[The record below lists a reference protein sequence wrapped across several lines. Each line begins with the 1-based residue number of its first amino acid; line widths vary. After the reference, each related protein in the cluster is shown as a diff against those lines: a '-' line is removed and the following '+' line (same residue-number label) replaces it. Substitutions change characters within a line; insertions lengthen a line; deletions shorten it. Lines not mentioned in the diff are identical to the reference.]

1 MSTILDNTH
10 AYELTI
16 GGTAY
21 EAAVKGQ
28 ILVTQPEA
36 GEIGTMRF
44 QLQAQ
49 GSALGVSAWQ
59 EAVLEIDAAAYFGG
73 YVVSVTPA
81 IDQDQP
87 DGWET
92 YDVLVEEYATILDRT
107 PVLRRRYSGMT
118 PGAIV
123 ADLFD
128 YALDPTGSPPN
139 QTEFDTSTYVS
150 AGSVIS
156 GATFLVDNETINEA
170 MDRLALLCNFVWW
183 IDGDKKVHFH
193 SVGTVSAPFA
203 IATVAAANYSTTFP
217 PLSRPTVRRDG
228 SDIRN
233 RVTVYGGVEV
243 IKHQETIEA
252 GGTELLFQLAHF
264 PVVDI
269 VMITVDGVLQSWG
282 TDWYHSFDDYD
293 VLIDYHCGTIRWNT
307 GNEPVGD
314 IFVAYY
320 YGSEIKVTVY
330 NTEMPTSATVYGRW
344 FDYEIVDR
352 SITKAATA
360 QALAQAMV
368 NEYEWAAIEGSLQ
381 VERLGIK
388 PGEELTIVLP
398 ALGLSGSYP
407 VRRVVTEI
415 SRAGIARC
423 EIAFGGRRSG
433 LGTQLEGTRQAGPL
447 ARSTRWQ
454 DRLLTASLQPQWVKA
469 QSTLML
475 SIGQSS
481 TDQLAA
487 NTNYLG
493 GSPTVYQWP
502 VYDKAGALAGYVPL
516 YGAGSWGASGGPY
529 LLASGATTGASSQ
542 AQTFT
547 NGIIGP
553 TWKPA
558 TDSTTALQLQN
569 AAGAAVVTVDTT
581 NSRIVVGGP
590 PGANTSALIV
600 AKPLDGAVNI
610 EGFRDESVVTAV
622 GSGLYC
628 SFDAAASLAGTV
640 AYGHYHGFQSRPTY
654 SSSGKIVSLNSFW
667 SNPVIDGPAAS
678 VRGLHIENAI
688 GSSTIDTQY
697 GIRIEELTKG
707 AANFAIYTNGDTP
720 SFFAGDIQSSGRI
733 YTDESM
739 DAPLI
744 GVGLE
749 NTGATAMIHAHKTS
763 SLLYG
768 MFIGHEYTGTGN
780 AAGIHIALATSDP
793 NGTARYNEV
802 QGVYA
807 NPSIFAT
814 MADNWTGYV
823 AALKARISITSTA
836 GKNATAFGG
845 YGLHVEPPYVGGAG
859 TNQIVESI
867 GVKIGNQGN
876 AAFNY
881 AYGLKIDDQSG
892 AAANY
897 ALVTGGGPVIFNEDG
912 TATGDLR
919 IEGDTA
925 THLFFVDASA
935 DAVGVG
941 TSAPGARFH
950 AQQTSDDTGVRD
962 IVRITHN
969 STGTPGTGFGAAIAL
984 ALESTTTEDVVAGR
998 LAAAWSTATHAS
1010 YAGDLIGYAS
1020 DAAGDR
1026 EGWRVRASGS
1036 AAMLSLFG
1044 VAPILR
1050 PTTSHA
1056 AATFTANIGTTINDA
1071 STFDGYT
1078 LKQVVKALRDMGIL
1092 T

>member
-59 EAVLEIDAAAYFGG
+59 EAVLEIDAAVYFGG

-156 GATFLVDNETINEA
+156 GATFLVDNETISEA

-330 NTEMPTSATVYGRW
+330 NTEIPTSATVYGRW

-388 PGEELTIVLP
+388 PGQELTIVLP

-481 TDQLAA
+481 TDQLVA

-547 NGIIGP
+547 SGIIGP

-569 AAGAAVVTVDTT
+569 AAGTAVVTVDTT
-581 NSRIVVGGP
+581 NSMVGIGTTA
-590 PGANTSALIV
+590 PGAKLEVSPVINTS
-600 AKPLDGAVNI
+600 
-610 EGFRDESVVTAV
+610 DESN
-622 GSGLYC
+622 C
-628 SFDAAASLAGTV
+628 
-640 AYGHYHGFQSRPTY
+640 
-654 SSSGKIVSLNSFW
+654 
-667 SNPVIDGPAAS
+667 
-678 VRGLHIENAI
+678 
-688 GSSTIDTQY
+688 
-697 GIRIEELTKG
+697 
-707 AANFAIYTNGDTP
+707 
-720 SFFAGDIQSSGRI
+720 IQSIFR
-733 YTDESM
+733 
-739 DAPLI
+739 
-744 GVGLE
+744 
-749 NTGATAMIHAHKTS
+749 NN
-763 SLLYG
+763 
-768 MFIGHEYTGTGN
+768 GTGN
-780 AAGIHIALATSDP
+780 IIGLRLLPQSWHSSGGRGKAVAIETGIWQVGGGSLSDAICIDVTGLGLFAGAVGNLYGLRIKGISGGSGTNYAIHADSGLNYLAGAVGVGIETPTALIHGLLTDATTNAVSNVLTLGHNTSGTVD
-793 NGTARYNEV
+793 NGFGSRMLWELESGSSVDQTA
-802 QGVYA
+802 
-807 NPSIFAT
+807 
-814 MADNWTGYV
+814 
-823 AALKARISITSTA
+823 AALDVIWTDKTHASRTAKAVWHSVRS
-836 GKNATAFGG
+836 
-845 YGLHVEPPYVGGAG
+845 G
-859 TNQIVESI
+859 TLYEL
-867 GVKIGNQGN
+867 
-876 AAFNY
+876 AAF
-881 AYGLKIDDQSG
+881 SG
-892 AAANY
+892 AEGVVLNE
-897 ALVTGGGPVIFNEDG
+897 TGESWADFRV
-912 TATGDLR
+912 
-919 IEGDTA
+919 EGDTA
-925 THLFFVDASA
+925 THLLFVDASA
-935 DAVGVG
+935 DAVGIG
-941 TSAPGARFH
+941 TSAPDARFH
-950 AQQTSDDTGVRD
+950 VQQTTHDVGVRD

-969 STGTPGTGFGAAIAL
+969 STGTPGKGFGVAIAL
-984 ALESTTTEDVVAGR
+984 AAELDGAENIVAGR
-998 LAAAWSTATHAS
+998 LAAAWNTVGAKDYT
-1010 YAGDLIGYAS
+1010 GDLIGYAS

-1036 AAMLSLFG
+1036 APMLSFFG
-1044 VAPILR
+1044 ATPILR

-1056 AATFTANIGTTINDA
+1056 AATFTANSGTAVNDA

>member
-59 EAVLEIDAAAYFGG
+59 EAVLEIDAAVYFGG

-388 PGEELTIVLP
+388 PGQELTIVLP

-481 TDQLAA
+481 TDQLVA

-558 TDSTTALQLQN
+558 ADSTTALQLQN
-569 AAGAAVVTVDTT
+569 ATGASIVNIDTT
-581 NSRIVVGGP
+581 NNNMLVTGKVIANGFVLSKTNQDMLISRHTGGEVV
-590 PGANTSALIV
+590 
-600 AKPLDGAVNI
+600 
-610 EGFRDESVVTAV
+610 FRSQTTNGRSQIILSPN
-622 GSGLYC
+622 GS
-628 SFDAAASLAGTV
+628 
-640 AYGHYHGFQSRPTY
+640 PTY
-654 SSSGKIVSLNSFW
+654 SRARLLFGLTDMIAD
-667 SNPVIDGPAAS
+667 PV
-678 VRGLHIENAI
+678 N
-688 GSSTIDTQY
+688 
-697 GIRIEELTKG
+697 
-707 AANFAIYTNGDTP
+707 
-720 SFFAGDIQSSGRI
+720 
-733 YTDESM
+733 
-739 DAPLI
+739 
-744 GVGLE
+744 LE
-749 NTGATAMIHAHKTS
+749 NMTFAARADTS
-763 SLLYG
+763 EYWISTESL
-768 MFIGHEYTGTGN
+768 GTGV
-780 AAGIHIALATSDP
+780 
-793 NGTARYNEV
+793 ARPIVFKRYQ
-802 QGVYA
+802 QGLS
-807 NPSIFAT
+807 PSIIDI
-814 MADNWTGYV
+814 MKLMPD
-823 AALKARISITSTA
+823 
-836 GKNATAFGG
+836 GK
-845 YGLHVEPPYVGGAG
+845 V
-859 TNQIVESI
+859 
-867 GVKIGNQGN
+867 
-876 AAFNY
+876 
-881 AYGLKIDDQSG
+881 
-892 AAANY
+892 
-897 ALVTGGGPVIFNEDG
+897 VIG
-912 TATGDLR
+912 TATPDSKLHVHLDDAATNAASQLLTLSHNTSGTVDNGFGSRMLWELESGSSVDQTAAALDVIWTDKTHASRTAKAVWHSVRSGTLYELAAFSGAEGVVLNETGESWADFR
-919 IEGDTA
+919 IEGDMA
-925 THLFFVDASA
+925 THLLFVDASA
-935 DAVGVG
+935 DAVGIG
-941 TSAPGARFH
+941 TSAPGTRLH
-950 AQQTSDDTGVRD
+950 VQQTTHDVGVRD

-969 STGTPGTGFGAAIAL
+969 STGTPGKGFGVAIAL
-984 ALESTTTEDVVAGR
+984 AAELDGAENIVAGR
-998 LAAAWSTATHAS
+998 LAAAWNTVGAKDYT
-1010 YAGDLIGYAS
+1010 GDLIGYAS

-1036 AAMLSLFG
+1036 APMLSFFG
-1044 VAPILR
+1044 ATPILR

-1056 AATFTANIGTTINDA
+1056 AATFTANSGTAVNDA